1 MEDIIRQETLNNK
14 LELLFGI
21 TEAITGVTE
30 QNIKGPLRFRDIAVA
45 RNVVGVI
52 LNKELGITTTRAG
65 KLIGRDHST
74 IVYYGKQF
82 EGNFEY
88 DKQFQDTYT
97 LISDTFWHN
106 YIKAEVGDMD
116 IQVAKLQDLINK
128 LEAQKQS
135 LIKST

>member
-30 QNIKGPLRFRDIAVA
+30 KNIKGPLRYRKIALA
-45 RNVVGVI
+45 RNIVGVI
-52 LNKELGITTTRAG
+52 LNKELGITTTRTG
-65 KLIGRDHST
+65 KLIGRDHSSV
-74 IVYYGKQF
+74 VYYGKQF
-82 EGNFEY
+82 DGNFDY
-88 DKQFQDTYT
+88 DKEFQETYT
-97 LISDTFWHN
+97 LISDTFWNN

-116 IQVAKLQDLINK
+116 IQVEKLQDLINK

>member
-1 MEDIIRQETLNNK
+1 MEDIIRQETVNNK

-30 QNIKGPLRFRDIAVA
+30 KNIKSPLRFRDIAVA

-88 DKQFQDTYT
+88 DKEFQDIYT
-97 LISDTFWHN
+97 TISDTFWHN

>member
-30 QNIKGPLRFRDIAVA
+30 QNIKSPLRFRDIAVA